1 MSLHSVPSKTV
12 LPIILS
18 SLANC
23 LYFDRISVLVIL
35 LREGGSTLLHEFN
48 PVEGY
53 IPYKFWLD
61 LAVNLQCMLKLSP
74 HPIFARDKLAWVK
87 Y

>member
-1 MSLHSVPSKTV
+1 MHSVPSKTI
-12 LPIILS
+12 LPTVLS
-18 SLANC
+18 SLAIC
-23 LYFDRISVLVIL
+23 LYFERISVLLIL
-35 LREGGSTLLHEFN
+35 LQERDFMLLHEFN

-53 IPYKFWLD
+53 IPCKFWLD
-61 LAVNLQCMLKLSP
+61 LAINLQCTLKLNP